1 MIAVEVQHYLG
12 RARDFLKGLENLVR
26 EDIYVLDDEILKFK
40 YSTALLSIHCAI
52 SYSDALRIGLGCTDV
67 SSDDHRNA
75 AMDLK
80 LRLTDRR
87 YENLKGTDPL
97 GKLLSK
103 KSSIAYA
110 SDAARENE
118 IEDIVKHAERFTKW
132 AEETGR
138 KLKIEGW

>member
-1 MIAVEVQHYLG
+1 MIAVQVQHFSG
-12 RARDFLKGLENLVR
+12 RARDFLKGMESLVR
-26 EDIYVLDDEILKFK
+26 EDIYVLNDQILNFK

-52 SYSDALRIGLGCTDV
+52 SYSDALRAGLGCTDV

-75 AMDLK
+75 AMDLR
-80 LRLTDRR
+80 LRLTDRK
-87 YENLKGTDPL
+87 YENLKGADRL

-103 KSSIAYA
+103 KNSIAYA
-110 SDAARENE
+110 SEATRENE

-138 KLKIEGW
+138 RLNIEGW